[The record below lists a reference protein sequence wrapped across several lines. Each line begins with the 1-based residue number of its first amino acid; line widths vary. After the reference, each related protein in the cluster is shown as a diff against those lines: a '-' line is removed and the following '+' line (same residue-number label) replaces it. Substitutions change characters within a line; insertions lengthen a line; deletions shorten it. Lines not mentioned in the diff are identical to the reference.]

1 MHLVVVM
8 LQTLVVSMVLVL
20 MPVGG
25 FRIKIDKVNTVEPP
39 KHIHSDGFNSASD
52 EALEANWFSYSI
64 SP

>member
-25 FRIKIDKVNTVEPP
+25 FRIKIDKVNALESSKRV
-39 KHIHSDGFNSASD
+39 HSDGFNSVSD
-52 EALEANWFSYSI
+52 EALEANWFSFSI